1 MVKGNK
7 FKQYRN
13 ENNMSEVEKI
23 IKIAEQI
30 KDKCDIEEVL
40 IDISIINK
48 VMFGNYTESSK
59 IEIYNEIRK
68 KYSKEIAVIAEIEK
82 KFGAT
87 ENNQSA
93 YVNISN
99 ELQKLKLCLVKILV
113 YRISKFKNKLSEKIL
128 GCGSLQE
135 MLDFLIEITGKT
147 T

>member
-1 MVKGNK
+1 MN
-7 FKQYRN
+7 
-13 ENNMSEVEKI
+13 EVEKI

-30 KDKCDIEEVL
+30 KDKYDIEEVL

-48 VMFGNYTESSK
+48 VMFGNYTKSSK
-59 IEIYNEIRK
+59 MEIYNEIRK

-82 KFGAT
+82 RFGAT
-87 ENNQSA
+87 ENNQVA

-99 ELQKLKLCLVKILV
+99 ELQKLKLCLVKILF

-135 MLDFLIEITGKT
+135 MLDFLIEIIDNDA
-147 T
+147 

>member
-1 MVKGNK
+1 MN
-7 FKQYRN
+7 
-13 ENNMSEVEKI
+13 EVEKI
-23 IKIAEQI
+23 IKIAEKI
-30 KDKCDIEEVL
+30 KDKYDIEEVL

-59 IEIYNEIRK
+59 VEIYNEIRN
-68 KYSKEIAVIAEIEK
+68 KYFEEIAVIAEIEK
-82 KFGAT
+82 RFGAT
-87 ENNQSA
+87 ENNQGA
-93 YVNISN
+93 PVDITN

-113 YRISKFKNKLSEKIL
+113 YRISKFKNKLIEKIL

>member
-1 MVKGNK
+1 MN
-7 FKQYRN
+7 
-13 ENNMSEVEKI
+13 EVEKI

-30 KDKCDIEEVL
+30 KDKYDIEEVL

-48 VMFGNYTESSK
+48 VMFDNYTVSFK
-59 IEIYNEIRK
+59 ADIYNEIRK
-68 KYSKEIAVIAEIEK
+68 KYSEEIAVIAEIEK
-82 KFGAT
+82 RFGAT
-87 ENNQSA
+87 ENNQGA
-93 YVNISN
+93 PVDITN

>member
-1 MVKGNK
+1 MN
-7 FKQYRN
+7 
-13 ENNMSEVEKI
+13 EVEKI

-30 KDKCDIEEVL
+30 KDKYDIEEVL

-48 VMFGNYTESSK
+48 VMFGNYTKSSK
-59 IEIYNEIRK
+59 MEIYNEIRK

-87 ENNQSA
+87 ENNQIA

-99 ELQKLKLCLVKILV
+99 ELQKLKLCLVKILF

-128 GCGSLQE
+128 GCGSFQE
-135 MLDFLIEITGKT
+135 MLDFLIEIAGEAA
-147 T
+147 